1 MNITNRLF
9 LYFLTVVIFTGVLA
23 SLVFSYGYDQKQ
35 ERILRDDLM
44 EKAKSIANTLAEH
57 ETFYLRLIGEEPQ
70 TSRGGGGK
78 VMTKII
84 SDIAMNDV
92 WVYKADGDLGDIPED
107 MMDLLEDSLQGKELV
122 ERRDN
127 DLFLAQPILK
137 EGQVIGAVLLKA
149 DMAPFTQELKKTQR
163 RFFLVLFVSVLVASI
178 LAAFLSKSFIQ
189 PIEKMAVYSRKLAMG
204 KYEEKLALKEK
215 DEFGELGKDLNFLS
229 EKLQEA
235 KESADAEKARE
246 KLFLSKI
253 GHELRTPLTLQR
265 SILEAYREGRMKD
278 ITEPELLEKLYK
290 DVRGIER
297 LVEDLYLLAK
307 LETPGFNM
315 ETEEIVLQDVLED
328 VLHALRDEEIRVELV
343 EEPLLLLGDYGR
355 LKQLLLNL
363 LNNAL
368 EHGEDVSLTLEA
380 PLKLRICNK
389 TNLKEEELV
398 HLFTPFYK
406 GNSASKGTGL
416 GLTIA
421 KEITHAHGLEL
432 ELSIENQEFV
442 AELKA

>member
-1 MNITNRLF
+1 MKIINRLF

-23 SLVFSYGYDQKQ
+23 SLVFSYGYDQNQ
-35 ERILRDDLM
+35 ERILRDELM
-44 EKAKSIANTLAEH
+44 KKAKSIATTLAEH
-57 ETFYLRLIGEEPQ
+57 ETFYLRLMGEE
-70 TSRGGGGK
+70 TRTGRGGGGK
-78 VMTKII
+78 AMTKMI

-92 WVYKADGDLGDIPED
+92 WVYKADGDLGEIPED
-107 MMDLLEDSLQGKELV
+107 MVDLLESSLRGRELI
-122 ERRDN
+122 ERRDT
-127 DLFLAQPILK
+127 DLFLAQPIIK
-137 EGQVIGAVLLKA
+137 EGKVIGAVLLKA
-149 DMAPFTQELKKTQR
+149 DMTPFTQELKRTQR
-163 RFFLVLFVSVLVASI
+163 RFFLVLFISVLLASV

-204 KYEEKLALKEK
+204 KYEEKLELKEK

-265 SILEAYREGRMKD
+265 STLEAYREGRTKD

-290 DVRGIER
+290 DVRSIER

-315 ETEEIVLQDVLED
+315 EKEEIVLQDVLED
-328 VLHALRDEEIRVELV
+328 VLHALREREVRVEIV

-355 LKQLLLNL
+355 VKQLFLNL

-368 EHGEDVSLTLEA
+368 EHGTDVSLTLEA
-380 PLKLRICNK
+380 PLNLRICNK
-389 TNLKEEELV
+389 TTLKEEELV

-406 GNSASKGTGL
+406 GDSSSKGTGL

-421 KEITHAHGLEL
+421 KEIAHAHGLEL
-432 ELSIENQEFV
+432 LLYIEHGEFI